1 MALSSLSSKRNSEIE
16 LWSHWSVGVNR
27 YRDLM
32 WWPLLLDLCASP
44 LILLL
49 SIVVDV

>member
-1 MALSSLSSKRNSEIE
+1 MALSSLSSKRNFEIE

-32 WWPLLLDLCASP
+32 WWALLLDLCCVA
-44 LILLL
+44 LN
-49 SIVVDV
+49 IVA